1 MDQFVGLFAILILVA
16 LTAVFAMG
24 EISFAGSRKVRLA
37 QMAKAGDQRA
47 QLVLKMKEKSGSY
60 FSGMQICI
68 NAVALLGGLASDSA
82 FSGFFEPLLALFVPV
97 DMAGK
102 LAFVCSFVLVT
113 MLFVLFGDLIPKR
126 LAMYQPEKV
135 IVAEIRVLVLLITL
149 LKPFVWMLTKMSNAL
164 MKFFNLPTSREDR
177 ITSEDIVA
185 TVNEGARSGLIA
197 PTEKDAIKNFMD
209 LEDRYVPSAMTE
221 RDSIVYFDLDE
232 TTQSFSQKISK
243 SPHDRFLVCDGDI
256 DHVIGYVDSKEM
268 LKLSVAGKPISL
280 KDSELIHPVHNVPD
294 SLTLSELLEQF
305 KAQRMDF
312 AIVVNEYGLTMGLV
326 TLKDILST
334 VIGEFAVLNQDEQ
347 IVQRSDGTWLVDG
360 ATPVDDVERMFDID
374 RLPEEENYETVSGFM
389 MFMLRKIPKLT
400 DKVEFEG
407 YRFEVIGVENR
418 RVDQVL
424 VTRIGTAGDH
434 LDEPKE
440 ETKATGT
447 TP

>member
-82 FSGFFEPLLALFVPV
+82 FSGFFEPLLALFVPIE
-97 DMAGK
+97 MASK

-135 IVAEIRVLVLLITL
+135 IVAEIRVLVLFITL
-149 LKPFVWMLTKMSNAL
+149 LKPFVWLLTKMSSAL
-164 MKFFNLPTSREDR
+164 MTFFNLPTSREDR

-232 TTQSFSQKISK
+232 STQSFSQKISK

-268 LKLSVAGKPISL
+268 LKLSVAGKQISL

-424 VTRIGTAGDH
+424 VTKIGAEGDQPSNA
-434 LDEPKE
+434 ENQTQ
-440 ETKATGT
+440 TKDK

>member
-1 MDQFVGLFAILILVA
+1 MGQALGLLAILILVG

-47 QLVLKMKEKSGSY
+47 QLVLRMKERSGNY

-82 FSGFFEPLLALFVPV
+82 FSGFFEPILEYFFSPAT
-97 DMAGK
+97 ASS

-135 IVAEIRVLVLLITL
+135 IVSEIRFLVFIITV
-149 LKPFVWMLTKMSNAL
+149 LKPFVWLLTWLSNVL
-164 MKFFNLPTSREDR
+164 MKFFNLPTAREDR
-177 ITSEDIVA
+177 LTSEDIVA
-185 TVNEGARSGLIA
+185 TI
-197 PTEKDAIKNFMD
+197 
-209 LEDRYVPSAMTE
+209 MTE
-221 RDSIVYFDLDE
+221 RDCIVYFDLDE
-232 TTQSFSQKISK
+232 STQSVAQKITK

-268 LKLSVAGKPISL
+268 LKLTVDGKPLSL

-305 KAQRMDF
+305 KDQRMDF

-326 TLKDILST
+326 TLKDILSV
-334 VIGEFAVLNQDEQ
+334 VIGEFSVLSEDEQ

-360 ATPVDDVERMFDID
+360 ATPVDDVERMFNID
-374 RLPEEENYETVSGFM
+374 RMPEEENYETVSGFM
-389 MFMLRKIPKLT
+389 MYMLRKIPKLT

-424 VTRIGTAGDH
+424 VTKIDASDDQENT
-434 LDEPKE
+434 E
-440 ETKATGT
+440 ESKA
-447 TP
+447 

>member
-82 FSGFFEPLLALFVPV
+82 FSGFFEPLLALFV
-97 DMAGK
+97 
-102 LAFVCSFVLVT
+102 
-113 MLFVLFGDLIPKR
+113 
-126 LAMYQPEKV
+126 
-135 IVAEIRVLVLLITL
+135 LVLLLTL

-424 VTRIGTAGDH
+424 VTRIGTDGDH

>member
-1 MDQFVGLFAILILVA
+1 MGQALGLLAILILVG

-47 QLVLKMKEKSGSY
+47 QLVLRMKERSGNY

-82 FSGFFEPLLALFVPV
+82 FSGFFEPILEYFFSPAT
-97 DMAGK
+97 ASS
-102 LAFVCSFVLVT
+102 LAFVCSFVL
-113 MLFVLFGDLIPKR
+113 
-126 LAMYQPEKV
+126 
-135 IVAEIRVLVLLITL
+135 
-149 LKPFVWMLTKMSNAL
+149 PFVWLLTWLSNVL
-164 MKFFNLPTSREDR
+164 MKFFNLPTAREDR
-177 ITSEDIVA
+177 LTSEDIVA
-185 TVNEGARSGLIA
+185 TINEGSRAGLIA
-197 PTEKDAIKNFMD
+197 PTEKDAIKNFMN

-221 RDSIVYFDLDE
+221 RDCIVYFDLDE
-232 TTQSFSQKISK
+232 STQSVAQKITK

-268 LKLSVAGKPISL
+268 LKLTVDGKPLSL

-305 KAQRMDF
+305 KDQRMDF

-326 TLKDILST
+326 TLKDILSV
-334 VIGEFAVLNQDEQ
+334 VIGEFSVLSEDEQ

-360 ATPVDDVERMFDID
+360 ATPVDDVERMFNID
-374 RLPEEENYETVSGFM
+374 RMPEEENYETVSGFM
-389 MFMLRKIPKLT
+389 MYMLRKIPKLT

-424 VTRIGTAGDH
+424 VTKIDASDDQENT
-434 LDEPKE
+434 E
-440 ETKATGT
+440 ESKA
-447 TP
+447 

>member
-1 MDQFVGLFAILILVA
+1 MGQALGLLAILILVG

-47 QLVLKMKEKSGSY
+47 QLVLRMKERSGNY

-82 FSGFFEPLLALFVPV
+82 FSGFFEPILEYFFSPAT
-97 DMAGK
+97 ASS

-135 IVAEIRVLVLLITL
+135 IVSEIRFLVFIITV
-149 LKPFVWMLTKMSNAL
+149 LKPFVWLLTWLSNVL
-164 MKFFNLPTSREDR
+164 MKFFNLPTAREDR
-177 ITSEDIVA
+177 LTSEDIVA
-185 TVNEGARSGLIA
+185 TINEGSRAGLIA
-197 PTEKDAIKNFMD
+197 PTEKDAIKNFMN

-221 RDSIVYFDLDE
+221 RDCIVYFDLDE
-232 TTQSFSQKISK
+232 STQSVAQKITK

-268 LKLSVAGKPISL
+268 LKLTVDGKPLSL

-305 KAQRMDF
+305 KDQRMDF

-326 TLKDILST
+326 TLKDILSV
-334 VIGEFAVLNQDEQ
+334 VIGEFSVLSEDEQ

-360 ATPVDDVERMFDID
+360 ATPVDDVERMFNID
-374 RLPEEENYETVSGFM
+374 RMPEEENYETVSGFM
-389 MFMLRKIPKLT
+389 MYMLRKIPKLT

-424 VTRIGTAGDH
+424 VTKIDASDDQENTG
-434 LDEPKE
+434 ES
-440 ETKATGT
+440 KA
-447 TP
+447 

>member
-1 MDQFVGLFAILILVA
+1 
-16 LTAVFAMG
+16 
-24 EISFAGSRKVRLA
+24 
-37 QMAKAGDQRA
+37 
-47 QLVLKMKEKSGSY
+47 
-60 FSGMQICI
+60 
-68 NAVALLGGLASDSA
+68 
-82 FSGFFEPLLALFVPV
+82 
-97 DMAGK
+97 
-102 LAFVCSFVLVT
+102 
-113 MLFVLFGDLIPKR
+113 
-126 LAMYQPEKV
+126 
-135 IVAEIRVLVLLITL
+135 
-149 LKPFVWMLTKMSNAL
+149 
-164 MKFFNLPTSREDR
+164 
-177 ITSEDIVA
+177 
-185 TVNEGARSGLIA
+185 
-197 PTEKDAIKNFMD
+197 
-209 LEDRYVPSAMTE
+209 
-221 RDSIVYFDLDE
+221 
-232 TTQSFSQKISK
+232 
-243 SPHDRFLVCDGDI
+243 
-256 DHVIGYVDSKEM
+256 M

-424 VTRIGTAGDH
+424 VTKIGAEGDQPSNA
-434 LDEPKE
+434 ENQTQ
-440 ETKATGT
+440 TKDK